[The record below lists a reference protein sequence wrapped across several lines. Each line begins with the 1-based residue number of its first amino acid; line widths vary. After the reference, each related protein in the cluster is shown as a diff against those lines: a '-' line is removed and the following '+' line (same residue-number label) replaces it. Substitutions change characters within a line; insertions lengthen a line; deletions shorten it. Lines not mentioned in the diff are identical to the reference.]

1 VRSAAATTFSVY
13 DLAVAAVAAF
23 DGIAAA
29 LCLAASWRA
38 RQQSLA
44 SPDPVGAA
52 RLRLLAR
59 FWFGVALGLVIL
71 GVARALDLQRVTTD
85 AIRRAAQSEGWYA
98 GRRPLQ
104 ALLVLLTVGAVAVA
118 AVAIRRL
125 LRPVM
130 ARLRWALVGL
140 AVVATCVA
148 VREISFHYTD
158 VMLSG
163 GPHVGW
169 LLELAGVAC
178 VAVAARQ
185 SVLESTCR
193 I

>member
-1 VRSAAATTFSVY
+1 LAAATTFNVY
-13 DLAVAAVAAF
+13 DLGVAAVAAF
-23 DGIAAA
+23 EGIAAA

-38 RQQSLA
+38 RQHSLT
-44 SPDPVGAA
+44 SPDPVDAA
-52 RLRLLAR
+52 RSRLLAR
-59 FWFGVALGLVIL
+59 FWFGVTLGLVIL

-104 ALLVLLTVGAVAVA
+104 ALLVLLTVGAVTVA

-125 LRPVM
+125 LRPVV

-185 SVLESTCR
+185 SVFESTCR

>member
-1 VRSAAATTFSVY
+1 MRLAAATSFNVH
-13 DLAVAAVAAF
+13 DLAVAVVASFDAV
-23 DGIAAA
+23 AAA

-38 RQQSLA
+38 RRQSLT
-44 SPDPVGAA
+44 SPDPAEA
-52 RLRLLAR
+52 TRSRLLAR
-59 FWFGVALGLVIL
+59 FWIGVTLGLVIL
-71 GVARALDLQRVTTD
+71 GVARVFDLQRVTTD

-98 GRRPLQ
+98 GRRPVQ
-104 ALLVLLTVGAVAVA
+104 ALLVLLAVGAVAVA

-158 VMLSG
+158 MMLSR

-169 LLELAGVAC
+169 LLEIAGVAC
-178 VAVAARQ
+178 VAVAARR
-185 SVLESTCR
+185 SVLDSTCR

>member
-1 VRSAAATTFSVY
+1 LAAATTF
-13 DLAVAAVAAF
+13 DAHGLAVAVVAAF

-38 RQQSLA
+38 RQQSLT
-44 SPDPVGAA
+44 SPDPVEAT
-52 RLRLLAR
+52 RSRLLAR
-59 FWFGVALGLVIL
+59 FWIGVTLGLMVL
-71 GVARALDLQRVTTD
+71 GAARAFDLQMVTID
-85 AIRRAAQSEGWYA
+85 ALRHAAQNEGWYA
-98 GRRPLQ
+98 GRRPVQ
-104 ALLVLLTVGAVAVA
+104 ALLVLLAVGALALVAL
-118 AVAIRRL
+118 AIRRV

-140 AVVATCVA
+140 AVVATCVV

-158 VMLSG
+158 AVLSG
-163 GPHVGW
+163 GPHAGW

-178 VAVAARQ
+178 VAVAARR
-185 SVLESTCR
+185 SVLDSTRR

>member
-1 VRSAAATTFSVY
+1 MRLAAATTFDVHG
-13 DLAVAAVAAF
+13 LAVAVVAAF

-38 RQQSLA
+38 RQQSLT
-44 SPDPVGAA
+44 SPDPVEAT
-52 RLRLLAR
+52 RSRLLAR
-59 FWFGVALGLVIL
+59 FWIGVTLGLVIL
-71 GVARALDLQRVTTD
+71 GAARAFDLQMVTID
-85 AIRRAAQSEGWYA
+85 ALRRAAQNEGWYA
-98 GRRPLQ
+98 GRRPVQ
-104 ALLVLLTVGAVAVA
+104 ALLVLLAIGALALA
-118 AVAIRRL
+118 AVAIRRV
-125 LRPVM
+125 LRPVL

-163 GPHVGW
+163 GPHAGW

-178 VAVAARQ
+178 VAVAARR
-185 SVLESTCR
+185 SVLDSTRR

>member
-1 VRSAAATTFSVY
+1 M
-13 DLAVAAVAAF
+13 VAAF

-38 RQQSLA
+38 RQQSLT
-44 SPDPVGAA
+44 SPDPVEAA
-52 RLRLLAR
+52 RSRLLAR
-59 FWFGVALGLVIL
+59 FWIGVTLGLVIL
-71 GVARALDLQRVTTD
+71 GVARVFDLQRVTTD

-98 GRRPLQ
+98 GRRPVQ
-104 ALLVLLTVGAVAVA
+104 ALLVLLTIGAIAVA

-125 LRPVM
+125 LRPVV

-163 GPHVGW
+163 GPHAGW

-178 VAVAARQ
+178 VAVAARR
-185 SVLESTCR
+185 SVLDSTCR

>member
-1 VRSAAATTFSVY
+1 MRLAAATTFRVH

-23 DGIAAA
+23 DGVAAA

-38 RQQSLA
+38 RQQSLR
-44 SPDPVGAA
+44 SPDPVEAA
-52 RLRLLAR
+52 RSRLLAR
-59 FWFGVALGLVIL
+59 FWIGVTLGLVIL
-71 GVARALDLQRVTTD
+71 GAARVFDLQRVTTD
-85 AIRRAAQSEGWYA
+85 GIRRAAQREGWYA
-98 GRRPLQ
+98 GRRPVQ
-104 ALLVLLTVGAVAVA
+104 ALLVLLTIGAVAVA

-125 LRPVM
+125 LRPVVE
-130 ARLRWALVGL
+130 RLRWALVGL
-140 AVVATCVA
+140 TVVATCVA

-158 VMLSG
+158 VMLSR
-163 GPHVGW
+163 GPHAGW

-185 SVLESTCR
+185 SVLDSTRR